1 MKIISEISLREF
13 KFWSGGKDTA
23 DDLTSEQ
30 LDTIEQ
36 TLIELYPNGMTD
48 TQINDFF
55 WFDRETIEEWCG
67 IKKYYPKW
75 AAFETPF
82 QNDRL
87 VEVKNVLQEDALM
100 RAAKICG
107 VGLTWYEHNDKPL
120 FEDAI
125 AFSGV
130 INAYDVADDFDG
142 YLWEEDGDEFNE
154 LLYLPKHWCDAIEFN
169 DDEVIQQDEKA
180 EYERFLNDYKEI
192 LTNKDEYEYHF
203 DGENP
208 VLRDEL
214 SYGSDGKMQ
223 ECLALRIY
231 NKD

>member
-1 MKIISEISLREF
+1 MKIIQEMSLKEF
-13 KFWSGGKDTA
+13 KFWNGGKDTA
-23 DDLTSEQ
+23 EDLTDRQ
-30 LDTIEQ
+30 LDYIEQ
-36 TLIELYPNGMTD
+36 YLTDIYPNGITD

-55 WFDRETIEEWCG
+55 WFDRDTIYEWLG
-67 IKKYYPKW
+67 INEYPKW

-82 QNDRL
+82 RNDRL
-87 VEVKNVLQEDALM
+87 VEVQNEQQEEALN
-100 RAAKICG
+100 RAAKICS
-107 VGLTWYEHNDKPL
+107 VGLTWYDHDDQPL
-120 FEDAI
+120 FEDTI

-130 INAYDVADDFDG
+130 LNADDVVDDFDG

-154 LLYLPKHWCDAIEFN
+154 LLYLPKHWYDAIELN
-169 DDEVIQQDEKA
+169 DDEVIEQDEKA
-180 EYERFLNDYKEI
+180 EYDRFLNDYKEI
-192 LTNKDEYEYHF
+192 LTNKDEYKCHF

-223 ECLALRIY
+223 ECLAFRIY